1 MERSSGPGAPFSTE
15 QPQIGWHG
23 TRVHIH
29 RLSNSAPPLAL
40 RPSAVNGGG
49 AITVPEQ
56 GQLVEVRTRAWVV
69 ADVEASG
76 LSAPALDPLRSPQ
89 SLVTLRSVED
99 DAEPDETLQVV
110 WEIEPGAR
118 VLERAGFPQPDH
130 LDDPTLFAAF
140 LDAVR
145 WGSISATN
153 PGQLLAPFQS
163 GITVEGY
170 QLDPL
175 ARAIEMPRVALLIAD
190 DVGLGKTIEAGLIAK
205 ELLLRYR
212 ARRMLIVAPAD
223 LTLQWRDEMQDR
235 FGLEF
240 RVVDSTLQRRL
251 RRESG
256 IHANAWTHFPR
267 LITSVEYLRQERVLR
282 RFRETL
288 PAPGEPR
295 LPRRWDLLIVD
306 EAHNVA
312 PAGGGRWAKPS
323 LRTQTIQEIAPHFEH
338 RLFLTATPHNGH
350 DESFTALLEMLD
362 PQRFARGVPPSEEQ
376 KRRAM
381 VRRLKSELP
390 ANFDGTPRFPP
401 RRMVE
406 IEVTADEAEQE
417 AHADLRRYAGLRT
430 AGASTGHGAAT
441 DFVLLLLKKRLLS
454 SPRAFLNT
462 LEVHRATLASTDRT
476 GRGAPAPPRVLRA
489 YMDQVEQAFEDDAE
503 YQEAEDR
510 AHRAASRALPPA
522 SPEENA
528 ILDRLAG
535 WAAQA
540 AGRPD
545 SRATALIELV
555 ERTCRPDGEWGD
567 ERLIIFTE
575 YRDTQNWLYELL
587 DARGLT
593 AGGRVELL
601 WGGMDDE
608 ARAEVKA
615 AFQAAD
621 APVRVLIGTDA
632 ASEGINLQRQC
643 HRVIHYEIPWNPV
656 RLEQRNGRV
665 DRHGQEADEVLVYH
679 FVPAGYRELGR
690 LDEVPADRLDGE
702 LEFLRRVATKVESI
716 RDMLGNVGPVIGD
729 QLREAML
736 GRRRRL
742 DTATAELVGERVR
755 RQLHF
760 EQRIEA
766 RIAEMV
772 RNLNETRAE
781 LRLDPDH
788 VHAVVEVG
796 LRLARQPPLE
806 PAREQGTF
814 VMPALTGH
822 WARCTLGLAHPY
834 TGAHR
839 PITFDETLA
848 RGRDDVVLCHGG
860 HPLVQT
866 AVRLLRA
873 QVFAPGGASDGLARV
888 SAGVVADPRL
898 DALLVVAHARLV
910 VIGAEGHRL
919 HEEIIQAGGLVKEG
933 RLEPVDSPVQLRD
946 LTGLPV
952 VRRASEAAEARLLG
966 LHPDLIESL
975 DAALARRARERAR
988 SLVESI
994 ERRLRDELDRSRA
1007 VLEELRVHI
1016 ESELNREHEQLS
1028 LWDAD
1033 ERHQLGLDREFL
1045 RARLGRIPEEI
1056 EEEARQLA
1064 ERFRDPTERV
1074 FPIAVEYRLP
1084 ATLASR

>member
-1 MERSSGPGAPFSTE
+1 
-15 QPQIGWHG
+15 
-23 TRVHIH
+23 
-29 RLSNSAPPLAL
+29 
-40 RPSAVNGGG
+40 
-49 AITVPEQ
+49 
-56 GQLVEVRTRAWVV
+56 VRTRAWVV
-69 ADVEASG
+69 ADVEMSG
-76 LSAPALDPLRSPQ
+76 LAAPALDPLRPSQ
-89 SLVTLRSVED
+89 SLITLRSVED

-130 LDDPTLFAAF
+130 LDDPALFAAF

-212 ARRMLIVAPAD
+212 ARRILIVAPAD

-312 PAGGGRWAKPS
+312 PAGGGRWARPS

-362 PQRFARGVPPSEEQ
+362 PQRFARGVAPSEEQ

-390 ANFDGTPRFPP
+390 PGFDGTPRFPP

-406 IEVTADEAEQE
+406 IEVTADEAEQK
-417 AHADLRRYAGLRT
+417 AHADLRRYAELRT
-430 AGASTGHGAAT
+430 AAASSGHGAAT

-462 LEVHRATLASTDRT
+462 LEVHRATLAETDRT
-476 GRGAPAPPRVLRA
+476 TRGPAPPRVLRA

-522 SPEENA
+522 TPEENA
-528 ILDRLAG
+528 VLDRLAE
-535 WAAQA
+535 WAARA
-540 AGRPD
+540 AGRAD
-545 SRATALIELV
+545 SRATALIELI
-555 ERTCRPDGEWGD
+555 EQTCRPDGGWGD

-575 YRDTQNWLYELL
+575 YRDTQNWLFELL

-593 AGGRVELL
+593 ADGRVELL
-601 WGGMDDE
+601 WGGMDDD
-608 ARAEVKA
+608 ARAGVKA

-632 ASEGINLQRQC
+632 ASEGINLQRRC

-665 DRHGQEADEVLVYH
+665 DRHGQEADEVLVFH

-690 LDEVPADRLDGE
+690 LDEVPAGRLDGE

-742 DTATAELVGERVR
+742 DTVTAELVGERVR
-755 RQLHF
+755 RQLQF

-788 VHAVVEVG
+788 VRSVVEVG
-796 LRLARQPPLE
+796 LRLARQPPIQ
-806 PAREQGTF
+806 PAREHGTF
-814 VMPALTGH
+814 TMPALTEH
-822 WARCTLGLAHPY
+822 WKRCTVSLAHPY
-834 TGAHR
+834 TGAPR

-873 QVFAPGGASDGLARV
+873 QVFAPGGASSGLARV
-888 SAGVVADPRL
+888 SAGVVTDPRL
-898 DALLVVAHARLV
+898 DRLLAVAHARLV

-919 HEEIIQAGGLVKEG
+919 HEEIIQAGGIVEG
-933 RLEPVDSPVQLRD
+933 GLLERIESPDQLRD
-946 LTGLPV
+946 HIALPV
-952 VRRASEAAEARLLG
+952 VRRASEADEGRLLR
-966 LHPDLIESL
+966 LHPDLTTGLE
-975 DAALARRARERAR
+975 AALRRRARERAR
-988 SLVESI
+988 SLVETI
-994 ERRLRDELDRSRA
+994 ERRMRDELDRSRA
-1007 VLEELRVHI
+1007 VMEELRVHI
-1016 ESELNREHEQLS
+1016 ESELDRDHEQLS
-1028 LWDAD
+1028 LWAAD

-1056 EEEARQLA
+1056 EEEARQLTQ
-1064 ERFRDPTERV
+1064 RFRDPTERV

-1084 ATLASR
+1084 ATLAAR

>member
-1 MERSSGPGAPFSTE
+1 M
-15 QPQIGWHG
+15 
-23 TRVHIH
+23 
-29 RLSNSAPPLAL
+29 
-40 RPSAVNGGG
+40 RPSARSGGG
-49 AITVPEQ
+49 SIAVPEQ

-76 LSAPALDPLRSPQ
+76 LDAPSLDPLRPRQ
-89 SLVTLRSVED
+89 NLVTLRSVED
-99 DAEPDETLQVV
+99 DAEPDETLRVV

-118 VLERAGFPQPDH
+118 VLDRAGFPLPDH

-163 GITVEGY
+163 GITIEGY

-175 ARAIEMPRVALLIAD
+175 ARAIEMPQVALLIAD

-240 RVVDSTLQRRL
+240 RVVDRALQQRL
-251 RRESG
+251 RREGG

-306 EAHNVA
+306 EAHNIA
-312 PAGGGRWAKPS
+312 PSGGGHWARPS
-323 LRTQTIQEIAPHFEH
+323 QRTATIREIAPHFEH

-362 PQRFARGVPPSEEQ
+362 PQRFLRSVPPSEEQ
-376 KRRAM
+376 KRRVM

-390 ANFDGTPRFPP
+390 PDFDGRPRFPP

-406 IEVTADEAEQE
+406 IEVEADEGERQ
-417 AHADLRRYAGLRT
+417 AHADLRRYAELRT
-430 AGASTGHGAAT
+430 TDTPGGHGAAG

-462 LEVHRATLASTDRT
+462 LQVHRATLADT
-476 GRGAPAPPRVLRA
+476 GRSSRPAASAPAVLRE
-489 YMDQVEQAFEDDAE
+489 YMDRVEQAFVDDAE
-503 YQEAEDR
+503 RDEAEDLT
-510 AHRAASRALPPA
+510 HRTAARVLPPLRPA
-522 SPEENA
+522 ESA
-528 ILDRLAG
+528 ILDELAA
-535 WAAQA
+535 WATRA

-545 SRATALIELV
+545 ARAEALIELI
-555 ERTCRPDGEWGD
+555 ERVCRPDGRWGD
-567 ERLIIFTE
+567 ERLIVFTE
-575 YRDTQNWLYELL
+575 YRDTQNWLFELL

-593 AGGRVELL
+593 GDGRVALL
-601 WGGMDDE
+601 WGGMDDDG
-608 ARAEVKA
+608 RAEVKA

-621 APVRVLIGTDA
+621 APVRVLLGTDA

-643 HRVIHYEIPWNPV
+643 HRVVHYEIPWNPV

-665 DRHGQEADEVLVYH
+665 DRHGQRADEVLVHH

-690 LDEVPADRLDGE
+690 LEEVPAGRLDGE
-702 LEFLRRVATKVESI
+702 LEFLRRVAVKVESI

-742 DTATAELVGERVR
+742 ETGTAEVRGERVR
-755 RQLHF
+755 RQLRF
-760 EQRIEA
+760 EQRIDE
-766 RIAEMV
+766 RIAQMV
-772 RNLNETRAE
+772 RSLNDTRAE
-781 LRLDPDH
+781 LRLDPEH
-788 VHAVVEVG
+788 LRTVVEVG
-796 LRLARQPPLE
+796 LRLARQPALS
-806 PAREQGTF
+806 PAREEGTF
-814 VMPALTGH
+814 TMPALTGD
-822 WARCTLGLAHPY
+822 WARCTVGLAHPY
-834 TGAHR
+834 TGAVR
-839 PITFDETLA
+839 PITFDETVA
-848 RGRDDVVLCHGG
+848 RGRDDMVLCHGG

-866 AVRLLRA
+866 AVRRLRA
-873 QVFAPGGASDGLARV
+873 QVFAPDGGSGSLARM

-898 DALLVVAHARLV
+898 DAPLAVAYARLV
-910 VIGAEGHRL
+910 VVGAEGHRL
-919 HEEIIQAGGLVKEG
+919 HEEIIQAGGLVTEG
-933 RLEPVDSPVQLRD
+933 RLRRIDSPNALAD
-946 LTGLPV
+946 LLSLPV
-952 VRRASEAAEARLLG
+952 VRPVSDAAEARIVR
-966 LHPDLIESL
+966 LHPDLVDAL
-975 DAALARRARERAR
+975 DGALVSRARDRSR
-988 SLVESI
+988 SLVETI
-994 ERRLRDELDRSRA
+994 ERRMRDEVERSRA
-1007 VLEELRVHI
+1007 VLEELRAQI
-1016 ESELNREHEQLS
+1016 ETELHREHEQLS
-1028 LWDAD
+1028 LWEAD
-1033 ERHQLGLDREFL
+1033 ERRQLGLDREFL

-1056 EEEARQLA
+1056 EEEARRLA
-1064 ERFRDPTERV
+1064 ERFRTPTERV
-1074 FPIAVEYRLP
+1074 FPIAIEYRLP
-1084 ATLASR
+1084 AALADR